1 MLTLPLPVKIF
12 LCVQP
17 IDFRR
22 GFDGLAA
29 IVRDGMGEDPLSG
42 HLFVF
47 ANRARNRLKILVW
60 DGSGLWVLAKRLEKG
75 TFRWPTHDGDSSSGR
90 HHATIRHDELAALLG
105 GLDIERAARRRWHRV
120 G

>member
-1 MLTLPLPVKIF
+1 MIGMTPSTRVFVAIAATDMRKS
-12 LCVQP
+12 
-17 IDFRR
+17 
-22 GFDGLAA
+22 FDGLSALAHA
-29 IVRDGMGEDPLSG
+29 IVGEDPLSG

-75 TFRWPTHDGDSSSGR
+75 TFRWPTHDGDSGSGR

-105 GLDIERAARRRWHRV
+105 GLDIERATRRRWHRV